1 MAALAVQVQGAGD
14 REGAAMKYVLICG
27 VALGAIL
34 LFLLAAASGNTALFS
49 RHYALLLGLNAAL
62 AAALLV
68 LIGYQLWVLTAKLRA
83 RVFGSR
89 LTLRFLLMFLPMVIV
104 PGGLVYVVSLQFLA
118 KSIESWFDVRVDN
131 ALEGGLNLGRTALDL
146 HLSELHD
153 KARRMAL
160 ELSDRTPAQQVV
172 LLNRLREQA
181 GVDDALLL
189 SSGGGVIASASKGV
203 GKLLPDL
210 PNTIIQRQARQGRG
224 YAALESAPDKGL
236 SLRVLVPVAAL
247 SIAEDERLLQL
258 LQPVPPTLARDA
270 EAVQEVYRD
279 YKELSLSRQGLK
291 EIYILTL
298 TLTLLLTL
306 FSATALA
313 FLLSSRLSEPLALLA
328 AGTQAV
334 ARGDYSGRA
343 QVTSSDE
350 LGILTQS
357 FNSMT
362 EQLDDARSVAES
374 HRAELET
381 AKAYLENILAN
392 LSAGVLVF
400 DEQLRLGTVN
410 HGAGAILQETFEGLK
425 GSALSDWPRLQPL
438 ARTIVQGFRQHDTD
452 TWQQQMELA
461 ERTLLVRGSTLPR
474 ASGGGYVVVFDDV
487 TKLVQAQRASAW
499 GEVARRLAHEIKN
512 PLTPIQL
519 SAERLQA
526 KLANKLASED
536 AATLNRAAETIIN
549 QVTAMKG
556 MVDDFAEY
564 ARTPAPNLQP
574 LDLNALVREV
584 LGLYEHAGALVQPTL
599 QAGLPRVTGD
609 PTQLRQV
616 MHNLL
621 QNAQDALAGSAGPR
635 IEVETERAG
644 NFACLRISDNGCGF
658 PEAIMTRVFEPY
670 VTTKLRGT
678 GLGLA
683 IVKKIIDEHNGA
695 VRVENLPGRGA
706 SVSIMLPLQRESA
719 KAA

>member
-1 MAALAVQVQGAGD
+1 
-14 REGAAMKYVLICG
+14 MKYVLIFS

-62 AAALLV
+62 AAALLA
-68 LIGYQLWVLTAKLRA
+68 LIGYQLWVLTAKLRT

-104 PGGLVYVVSLQFLA
+104 PGGLVYVVSLQFMA

-146 HLSELHD
+146 LLTELND

-160 ELSDRTPAQQVV
+160 ELSDKSPAQQVV

-181 GVDDALLL
+181 GVEDALLL
-189 SSGGGVIASASKGV
+189 SSSGSVIASASKSV
-203 GKLLPDL
+203 GKLVPDL
-210 PNTIIQRQARQGRG
+210 PNAGILRQARQGRG
-224 YAALESAPDKGL
+224 YSALEGAPDRRLG
-236 SLRVLVPVAAL
+236 LRVLVPVAAL

-313 FLLSSRLSEPLALLA
+313 FLLSARLSEPLALLA

-334 ARGDYSGRA
+334 ARGDYSSRA

-374 HRAELET
+374 QRAELET

-400 DEQLRLGTVN
+400 DDALRLGTAN
-410 HGAGAILQETFEGLK
+410 HGAGAILREEFDNLK
-425 GSALSDWPRLQPL
+425 GKTLIQWPRLQPL
-438 ARTIVQGFRQHDTD
+438 ALAIVEGFKQHGTQ
-452 TWQQQMELA
+452 TWQQQLELA
-461 ERTLLVRGSTLPR
+461 ERMLLVRGSVLPH

-487 TKLVQAQRASAW
+487 TKLVQAQRATAW

-526 KLANKLASED
+526 KLANKLEPQD
-536 AATLNRAAETIIN
+536 AATLNRATETIIN
-549 QVTAMKG
+549 QVAAMKG

-564 ARTPAPNLQP
+564 ARTPAPNLQT
-574 LDLNALVREV
+574 LDLNALVGEV
-584 LGLYEHAGALVQPTL
+584 LGLYEHSGALVKP
-599 QAGLPRVTGD
+599 GLMADLPQVTGD

-616 MHNLL
+616 IHNLL
-621 QNAQDALAGSAGPR
+621 QNAQDALAGSIGPR
-635 IEVETERAG
+635 IEVETGRAG

-658 PEAIMTRVFEPY
+658 PEAIMPRVFEPY
-670 VTTKLRGT
+670 VTTKPRGT

-695 VRVENLPGRGA
+695 VSVENLPGRGA
-706 SVSIMLPLQRESA
+706 SVSITLPLQQEPA
-719 KAA
+719 EAA

>member
-1 MAALAVQVQGAGD
+1 
-14 REGAAMKYVLICG
+14 MKYALVISVLLG
-27 VALGAIL
+27 VIL

-49 RHYALLLGLNAAL
+49 HHYALLLGLNAAL
-62 AAALLV
+62 ALAVLGLV
-68 LIGYQLWVLTAKLRA
+68 GYQLWVLTSKLRA

-104 PGGLVYVVSLQFLA
+104 PGGLVYLVSLQFMA

-146 HLSELHD
+146 LLTELND

-160 ELSDRTPAQQVV
+160 ELSDKTPAQQVV
-172 LLNRLREQA
+172 LLDRLREQA

-189 SSGGGVIASASKGV
+189 SSGGNVIASARKGV
-203 GKLLPDL
+203 GKLLPAL
-210 PNTIIQRQARQGRG
+210 PSSMIQRQARQSRS
-224 YAALESAPDKGL
+224 YSALEGAPDKGL

-247 SIAEDERLLQL
+247 SITEDERLLQL
-258 LQPVPPTLARDA
+258 LQRVPPTLTRDA

-313 FLLSSRLSEPLALLA
+313 FLLSARLSEPLALLA

-334 ARGDYSGRA
+334 ARGDYSRRA

-362 EQLDDARSVAES
+362 EQLDDARSAAES

-392 LSAGVLVF
+392 LSAGVLVL
-400 DEQLRLGTVN
+400 DEQLRLVTVN
-410 HGAGAILQETFEGLK
+410 HGAGAILQETFDGLK
-425 GSALSDWPRLQPL
+425 GCVLADWPRLQSL
-438 ARTIVQGFRQHDTD
+438 ARAIVEGFKRHDTA
-452 TWQQQMELA
+452 TWQQQLELA
-461 ERTLLVRGSTLPR
+461 ERMLLVRGSVLPR

-487 TKLVQAQRASAW
+487 TTLVQAQRATAW

-526 KLANKLASED
+526 KLASKLAPED
-536 AATLNRAAETIIN
+536 AAALKRATETIIN
-549 QVTAMKG
+549 QVAAMKG
-556 MVDDFAEY
+556 MVDDFGEY
-564 ARTPAPNLQP
+564 ARTPAPSLQP

-584 LGLYEHAGALVQPTL
+584 LDLYEHAGAPLRPAL
-599 QAGLPRVTGD
+599 QAGLPQVVGD

-621 QNAQDALAGSAGPR
+621 QNAQDALVGRADPQ

-644 NFACLRISDNGCGF
+644 NQACLRISDNGCGF
-658 PEAIMTRVFEPY
+658 PEAIMVRVFEPY
-670 VTTKLRGT
+670 VTTKPKGT

-695 VRVENLPGRGA
+695 IRVENLPGHGA
-706 SVSIMLPLQRESA
+706 RVSILLPLLPESGRTS
-719 KAA
+719 

>member
-1 MAALAVQVQGAGD
+1 
-14 REGAAMKYVLICG
+14 MKYVLVLSI
-27 VALGAIL
+27 VLGAVL

-49 RHYALLLGLNAAL
+49 HNYALLLGLNAVLAL
-62 AAALLV
+62 AVLALV
-68 LIGYQLWVLTAKLRA
+68 GYQLWVLTAKLRA
-83 RVFGSR
+83 RVFGAR

-104 PGGLVYVVSLQFLA
+104 PGGLVYVVSLQFMA

-146 HLSELHD
+146 LLTELND
-153 KARRMAL
+153 KGRRMAL
-160 ELSDRTPAQQVV
+160 DLSDQTPTQQVV
-172 LLNRLREQA
+172 LLDRLRRQA
-181 GVDDALLL
+181 GVDEALLL
-189 SSGGGVIASASKGV
+189 SSGGNVIASASKGM
-203 GKLLPDL
+203 GKLVPDL
-210 PNTIIQRQARQGRG
+210 PNTMIQRQARQSRG
-224 YAALESAPDKGL
+224 YSAIEGGPDKGL
-236 SLRVLVPVAAL
+236 TLRVLIPVAAM

-258 LQPVPPTLARDA
+258 LQRVPPTLARDA
-270 EAVQEVYRD
+270 EAVQAVYRD
-279 YKELSLSRQGLK
+279 YKQLSLSRQGLK

-313 FLLSSRLSEPLALLA
+313 FMLSARLSEPLALLA

-334 ARGDYSGRA
+334 ARGDYSRRA

-362 EQLDDARSVAES
+362 EQLDDARKAAES

-392 LSAGVLVF
+392 LSAGVLVL
-400 DEQLRLGTVN
+400 DDQMRLVTVN
-410 HGAGAILQETFEGLK
+410 HGAGAILQETFDGLEGR
-425 GSALSDWPRLQPL
+425 ALAQWPRLQPL
-438 ARTIVQGFRQHDTD
+438 ARAIVDGFTHNGAE
-452 TWQQQMELA
+452 TWQQQLELA
-461 ERTLLVRGSTLPR
+461 ERMLLVRGSVLPR
-474 ASGGGYVVVFDDV
+474 ASGGGFVVVFDDV
-487 TKLVQAQRASAW
+487 TKLVQAQRATAW

-526 KLANKLASED
+526 KLANKLAPED
-536 AATLNRAAETIIN
+536 AATLNRGAATIIN
-549 QVTAMKG
+549 QVAAMKG
-556 MVDDFAEY
+556 MVDDFGEY
-564 ARTPAPNLQP
+564 ARTPAPSLQA

-584 LGLYEHAGALVQPTL
+584 LGLYEHTGALVQPVL
-599 QAGLPRVTGD
+599 QAALPQVRGD

-616 MHNLL
+616 IHNLL

-635 IEVETERAG
+635 IEVRTERTG
-644 NFACLRISDNGCGF
+644 NQACLRISDNGCGF

-670 VTTKLRGT
+670 VTTKPKGT

-683 IVKKIIDEHNGA
+683 IVNKIISEHNGA
-695 VRVENLPGRGA
+695 VWVENLPAGGA
-706 SVSIMLPLQRESA
+706 RVNITLPLQPELERTS
-719 KAA
+719 

>member
-1 MAALAVQVQGAGD
+1 
-14 REGAAMKYVLICG
+14 MKYLLVFSVL
-27 VALGAIL
+27 LGAIL

-49 RHYALLLGLNAAL
+49 HNYALLLGLNAAL
-62 AAALLV
+62 ALAVLALV
-68 LIGYQLWVLTAKLRA
+68 GYQLWVLTAKLRA

-89 LTLRFLLMFLPMVIV
+89 LTLRFLLMFLPMVVV
-104 PGGLVYVVSLQFLA
+104 PGGLVYVVSLQFMA

-146 HLSELHD
+146 LLTDLNS
-153 KARRMAL
+153 KAHRMAL
-160 ELSDRTPAQQVV
+160 ELSDKSPAQQVV
-172 LLNRLREQA
+172 LLDRLREQA
-181 GVDDALLL
+181 GVEDALLL
-189 SSGGGVIASASKGV
+189 SSGGNVIASARKGV

-210 PNTIIQRQARQGRG
+210 PNTMIQRQARQSRG
-224 YAALESAPDKGL
+224 YAALESTPEQGL
-236 SLRVLVPVAAL
+236 NLRVLVPVAAL

-258 LQPVPPTLARDA
+258 LQRVPPTLARDA

-313 FLLSSRLSEPLALLA
+313 FLLSARLSEPLALLA

-334 ARGDYSGRA
+334 ARGDYSRRA

-362 EQLDDARSVAES
+362 EQLDDARRAAES

-392 LSAGVLVF
+392 LSTGVLVL
-400 DEQLRLGTVN
+400 DEQMRLGTVN
-410 HGAGAILQETFEGLK
+410 HGAGAILQETFDGLK
-425 GSALSDWPRLQPL
+425 GRSLADWPRLQPL
-438 ARTIVQGFRQHDTD
+438 ARAIVAGFEQHGAD
-452 TWQQQMELA
+452 TWQQQLELT
-461 ERTLLVRGSTLPR
+461 ERMLLVRGSVLPR

-487 TKLVQAQRASAW
+487 TKLVQAQRATAW
-499 GEVARRLAHEIKN
+499 AEVARRLAHEIKN

-526 KLANKLASED
+526 KLENKLASED
-536 AATLNRAAETIIN
+536 SATLNRATATIIN
-549 QVTAMKG
+549 QVAAMKG
-556 MVDDFAEY
+556 MVDDFGEY
-564 ARTPAPNLQP
+564 ARLPAPSLQP

-584 LGLYEHAGALVQPTL
+584 LDLYAHAGALAKPSL
-599 QAGLPRVTGD
+599 QAGLPQVAGD
-609 PTQLRQV
+609 PTRLRQV
-616 MHNLL
+616 IHNLL
-621 QNAQDALAGSAGPR
+621 QNAQDALAGRAGAR
-635 IEVETERAG
+635 IEVATERAG
-644 NFACLRISDNGCGF
+644 NQACLRISDNGCGF
-658 PEAIMTRVFEPY
+658 PEAIITRVFEPY
-670 VTTKLRGT
+670 VTTKPKGT

-695 VRVENLPGRGA
+695 VRVENLPGSGA
-706 SVSIMLPLQRESA
+706 RVSITLPLQPESTRTS
-719 KAA
+719 

>member
-1 MAALAVQVQGAGD
+1 
-14 REGAAMKYVLICG
+14 MKYVLIFS
-27 VALGAIL
+27 VLLGAVL

-49 RHYALLLGLNAAL
+49 HHYALLLGLNAAL
-62 AAALLV
+62 ALAVLTLV
-68 LIGYQLWVLTAKLRA
+68 GYQLWLLTAKLRA

-89 LTLRFLLMFLPMVIV
+89 LTLRFMLMFLPMVIV
-104 PGGLVYVVSLQFLA
+104 PGGLVYVVSLQFMA

-146 HLSELHD
+146 LLTELNG

-160 ELSDRTPAQQVV
+160 ELADKTPAQQVV
-172 LLNRLREQA
+172 LLDRLREQS
-181 GVDDALLL
+181 GVDEALLL
-189 SSGGGVIASASKGV
+189 SSGGNVIASSSKGV

-210 PNTIIQRQARQGRG
+210 PNTMIQRQARQNRG
-224 YAALESAPDKGL
+224 YAALEGAPDKSLG
-236 SLRVLVPVAAL
+236 LRVLVPVAAL
-247 SIAEDERLLQL
+247 SIAQDERLLQL
-258 LQPVPPTLARDA
+258 LQQVPPTLARDA
-270 EAVQEVYRD
+270 EAVQDVYRD

-313 FLLSSRLSEPLALLA
+313 FLLSARLSEPLALLA

-334 ARGDYSGRA
+334 ARGDYSRRA

-362 EQLDDARSVAES
+362 EQLDDARKAAES
-374 HRAELET
+374 HRAQLET

-392 LSAGVLVF
+392 LSAGVLVL

-410 HGAGAILQETFEGLK
+410 HGASAILQENFDGLK
-425 GSALSDWPRLQPL
+425 GLTLGDWPRLQPL
-438 ARTIVQGFRQHDTD
+438 ARAVLDGFEQHGTD
-452 TWQQQMELA
+452 NWQQQLELA
-461 ERTLLVRGSTLPR
+461 ERILLVRGSVLPR
-474 ASGGGYVVVFDDV
+474 ASGGGYVIVFDDV
-487 TKLVQAQRASAW
+487 TKLVQAQRATAW

-526 KLANKLASED
+526 KLANKLVSED
-536 AATLNRAAETIIN
+536 AATLNRATATIIN
-549 QVTAMKG
+549 QVAAMKG
-556 MVDDFAEY
+556 MVDDFGEY
-564 ARTPAPNLQP
+564 ARTPAPSLQP

-584 LGLYEHAGALVQPTL
+584 LDLYEHAGALLRPEL
-599 QAGLPRVTGD
+599 EAGLPEVMGD
-609 PTQLRQV
+609 ATQLRQV
-616 MHNLL
+616 IHNLL
-621 QNAQDALAGSAGPR
+621 QNAQDALAGGGAPR
-635 IEVETERAG
+635 IEIQTRRAG
-644 NFACLRISDNGCGF
+644 NQACLRISDNGCGF
-658 PEAIMTRVFEPY
+658 PEAIIARVFEPY
-670 VTTKLRGT
+670 VTTKTKGT

-683 IVKKIIDEHNGA
+683 IVKKIVDEHHGA
-695 VRVENLPGRGA
+695 VRVENLPGSGA
-706 SVSIMLPLQRESA
+706 RVSVWLPLQPETARSG
-719 KAA
+719 

>member
-1 MAALAVQVQGAGD
+1 
-14 REGAAMKYVLICG
+14 MKYLLIFS

-62 AAALLV
+62 AAALAA
-68 LIGYQLWVLTAKLRA
+68 LIGYQLWLLTTKLRKQ
-83 RVFGSR
+83 VFGSR

-104 PGGLVYVVSLQFLA
+104 PGGLVYVVSLQFMA

-146 HLSELHD
+146 LLTELRD
-153 KARRMAL
+153 KAQRMAL
-160 ELSDRTPAQQVV
+160 ELSDKTPAQQVV
-172 LLNRLREQA
+172 LLDRLREQA

-189 SSGGGVIASASKGV
+189 SSGGSVIASASRGV
-203 GKLLPDL
+203 GKLVPDM
-210 PNTIIQRQARQGRG
+210 PNTIIQRQARQARG
-224 YAALESAPDKGL
+224 YSALESDPDKGL
-236 SLRVLVPVAAL
+236 RLRVLVPVAAL

-258 LQPVPPTLARDA
+258 VQPVPPSLARDA
-270 EAVQEVYRD
+270 EAVQDVYRD

-334 ARGDYSGRA
+334 ARGDYSRRA
-343 QVTSSDE
+343 QVTSRDE

-362 EQLDDARSVAES
+362 EQLDDARTAAES

-392 LSAGVLVF
+392 LSAGVLVL

-410 HGAGAILQETFEGLK
+410 HGAGAILEETFEGLK
-425 GSALSDWPRLQPL
+425 GRSLADWPRLQPL
-438 ARTIVQGFRQHDTD
+438 ARAIVEGFKRHGTE
-452 TWQQQMELA
+452 TWQQQLELA
-461 ERTLLVRGSTLPR
+461 ERMLLVRGSALPR
-474 ASGGGYVVVFDDV
+474 ASGGGYVIVFDDV
-487 TKLVQAQRASAW
+487 TKLVQAQRATAW

-526 KLANKLASED
+526 KLTNKLAPED
-536 AATLNRAAETIIN
+536 SATLSRATETIIN
-549 QVTAMKG
+549 QVAAMKG
-556 MVDDFAEY
+556 MVDDFGEY
-564 ARTPAPNLQP
+564 ARTPTPNLQP
-574 LDLNALVREV
+574 LDLNALVLEV
-584 LGLYEHAGALVQPTL
+584 LGLYEHMGALVRPRLQP
-599 QAGLPRVTGD
+599 GLPQVAGD

-616 MHNLL
+616 IHNLM
-621 QNAQDALAGSAGPR
+621 QNAQDALANSTGPR
-635 IEVETERAG
+635 IEVTTERVG
-644 NFACLRISDNGCGF
+644 NQVCLRISDNGCGF

-670 VTTKLRGT
+670 VTTKPRGT

-706 SVSIMLPLQRESA
+706 SVSITLPPQPEPIRTI
-719 KAA
+719 

>member
-1 MAALAVQVQGAGD
+1 
-14 REGAAMKYVLICG
+14 MKYALVTSVLLG
-27 VALGAIL
+27 VIL

-49 RHYALLLGLNAAL
+49 HHYALLLGLNAAL
-62 AAALLV
+62 ALAVLGLV
-68 LIGYQLWVLTAKLRA
+68 GYQLWVLTSKLRA

-104 PGGLVYVVSLQFLA
+104 PGGLVYVVSLQFMA

-146 HLSELHD
+146 LLTELND

-160 ELSDRTPAQQVV
+160 ELSDKTPAQQVV
-172 LLNRLREQA
+172 LLDRLREQA

-189 SSGGGVIASASKGV
+189 SSGGNVIASARKGV
-203 GKLLPDL
+203 GKLLPAL
-210 PNTIIQRQARQGRG
+210 PSSMIQRQARQSRS
-224 YAALESAPDKGL
+224 YAALEGAPDKGL

-247 SIAEDERLLQL
+247 SITEDERLLQL
-258 LQPVPPTLARDA
+258 LQRVPPTLTRDA

-313 FLLSSRLSEPLALLA
+313 FLLSARLSEPLALLA

-334 ARGDYSGRA
+334 ARGDYSRRA

-362 EQLDDARSVAES
+362 EQLDDARSAAES

-392 LSAGVLVF
+392 LSAGVLVL
-400 DEQLRLGTVN
+400 DEQLRLVTVN
-410 HGAGAILQETFEGLK
+410 HGAGAILQETFDGLK
-425 GSALSDWPRLQPL
+425 GCVLADWPRLQSL
-438 ARTIVQGFRQHDTD
+438 ARAIVEGFKRHDTA
-452 TWQQQMELA
+452 TWQQQLELA
-461 ERTLLVRGSTLPR
+461 ERMLLVRGSVLPR

-487 TKLVQAQRASAW
+487 TTLVQAQRATAW

-526 KLANKLASED
+526 KLASKLAPED
-536 AATLNRAAETIIN
+536 AAALKRATETIIN
-549 QVTAMKG
+549 QVAAMKG
-556 MVDDFAEY
+556 MVDDFGEY
-564 ARTPAPNLQP
+564 ARTPAPSLQP

-584 LGLYEHAGALVQPTL
+584 LDLYEHAGAPLRPAL
-599 QAGLPRVTGD
+599 QAGLPQVVGD

-621 QNAQDALAGSAGPR
+621 QNAQDALVGRADPQ

-644 NFACLRISDNGCGF
+644 NQACLRISDNGCGF
-658 PEAIMTRVFEPY
+658 PEAIMVRVFEPY
-670 VTTKLRGT
+670 VTTKPKGT

-695 VRVENLPGRGA
+695 IRVENLPEHGA
-706 SVSIMLPLQRESA
+706 RVSILLPLLPESGRTS
-719 KAA
+719 

>member
-1 MAALAVQVQGAGD
+1 
-14 REGAAMKYVLICG
+14 
-27 VALGAIL
+27 
-34 LFLLAAASGNTALFS
+34 
-49 RHYALLLGLNAAL
+49 
-62 AAALLV
+62 
-68 LIGYQLWVLTAKLRA
+68 
-83 RVFGSR
+83 
-89 LTLRFLLMFLPMVIV
+89 
-104 PGGLVYVVSLQFLA
+104 
-118 KSIESWFDVRVDN
+118 ESWFDVRVDN

-146 HLSELHD
+146 LLTELHD

-160 ELSDRTPAQQVV
+160 ELSGKTPAQQVV

-181 GVDDALLL
+181 GVEDALLL
-189 SSGGGVIASASKGV
+189 SSGGKVIASASKSV

-210 PNTIIQRQARQGRG
+210 PNSTILRQARQSRA
-224 YAALESAPDKGL
+224 YSALEGAPDKRL

-313 FLLSSRLSEPLALLA
+313 FLLSARLSEPLALLA

-334 ARGDYSGRA
+334 ARGDYSRRA
-343 QVTSSDE
+343 QITSSDE

-362 EQLDDARSVAES
+362 GQLDDARNVAES

-410 HGAGAILQETFEGLK
+410 HGAGAILQETFDGLK
-425 GSALSDWPRLQPL
+425 GRALTDWPRLQPL
-438 ARTIVQGFRQHDTD
+438 ARAIVEGFKQHGAD
-452 TWQQQMELA
+452 TWQQQLELA
-461 ERTLLVRGSTLPR
+461 ERMLLVRGSVLPH

-487 TKLVQAQRASAW
+487 TKLVQAQRATAW

-526 KLANKLASED
+526 KLANKLVPED
-536 AATLNRAAETIIN
+536 AATLSRATETIIN
-549 QVTAMKG
+549 QVAAMKG
-556 MVDDFAEY
+556 MVDDFGEY

-584 LGLYEHAGALVQPTL
+584 LGLYEHAGALLRPAL
-599 QAGLPRVTGD
+599 QAGLPRVMGD

-616 MHNLL
+616 IHNLL
-621 QNAQDALAGSAGPR
+621 QNAQDALAGSAGQR
-635 IEVETERAG
+635 IDVETERAG
-644 NFACLRISDNGCGF
+644 NQACLRISDNGCGF
-658 PEAIMTRVFEPY
+658 PEAIMLRVFEPY
-670 VTTKLRGT
+670 VTTKPRGT

-706 SVSIMLPLQRESA
+706 SVSILLPLQRESA

>member
-1 MAALAVQVQGAGD
+1 
-14 REGAAMKYVLICG
+14 MKYALVTSVLLG
-27 VALGAIL
+27 VIL

-49 RHYALLLGLNAAL
+49 HHYALLLGLNAAL
-62 AAALLV
+62 ALAVLGLV
-68 LIGYQLWVLTAKLRA
+68 GYQLWVLTSKLRA

-104 PGGLVYVVSLQFLA
+104 PGGLVYLVSLQFMA

-146 HLSELHD
+146 LLTELND

-160 ELSDRTPAQQVV
+160 ELSDKTPAQQVV
-172 LLNRLREQA
+172 LLDRLREQA

-189 SSGGGVIASASKGV
+189 SSGGNVIASARKGV
-203 GKLLPDL
+203 GKLLPAL
-210 PNTIIQRQARQGRG
+210 PSSMIQRQARQSRS
-224 YAALESAPDKGL
+224 YSALEGAPDKGL

-247 SIAEDERLLQL
+247 SITEDERLLQL
-258 LQPVPPTLARDA
+258 LQRVPPTLTRDA

-313 FLLSSRLSEPLALLA
+313 FLLSARLSEPLALLA

-334 ARGDYSGRA
+334 ARGDYSRRA

-362 EQLDDARSVAES
+362 EQLDDARSAAES

-392 LSAGVLVF
+392 LSAGVLVL
-400 DEQLRLGTVN
+400 DEQLRLVTVN
-410 HGAGAILQETFEGLK
+410 HGAGAILQETFDGLK
-425 GSALSDWPRLQPL
+425 GCVLADWPRLQSL
-438 ARTIVQGFRQHDTD
+438 ARAIVEGFKRHDTA
-452 TWQQQMELA
+452 TWQQQLELA
-461 ERTLLVRGSTLPR
+461 ERMLLVRGSVLPR

-487 TKLVQAQRASAW
+487 TTLVQAQRATAW

-526 KLANKLASED
+526 KLASKLAPED
-536 AATLNRAAETIIN
+536 AAALKRATETIIN
-549 QVTAMKG
+549 QVAAMKG
-556 MVDDFAEY
+556 MVDDFGEY
-564 ARTPAPNLQP
+564 ARTPAPSLQP

-584 LGLYEHAGALVQPTL
+584 LDLYEHAGAPLRPAL
-599 QAGLPRVTGD
+599 QAGLPQVVGD

-621 QNAQDALAGSAGPR
+621 QNAQDALVGRADPQ

-644 NFACLRISDNGCGF
+644 NQACLRISDNGCGF
-658 PEAIMTRVFEPY
+658 PEAIMVRVFEPY
-670 VTTKLRGT
+670 VTTKPKGT

-695 VRVENLPGRGA
+695 IRVENLPEHGA
-706 SVSIMLPLQRESA
+706 RVSILLPLLPESGRTS
-719 KAA
+719 

>member
-1 MAALAVQVQGAGD
+1 
-14 REGAAMKYVLICG
+14 MKYALIFS
-27 VALGAIL
+27 VVLGAIL

-49 RHYALLLGLNAAL
+49 HHYALLLGLNAVLAL
-62 AAALLV
+62 TVLALV
-68 LIGYQLWVLTAKLRA
+68 GYQLWVLTAKLRA

-104 PGGLVYVVSLQFLA
+104 PGGLVYVVSLQFMA

-146 HLSELHD
+146 LLTELD
-153 KARRMAL
+153 GKARRMAL
-160 ELSDRTPAQQVV
+160 ELSDKTPAQQVV
-172 LLNRLREQA
+172 LLDRLREQV

-189 SSGGGVIASASKGV
+189 SSGGNVIASASKGV

-210 PNTIIQRQARQGRG
+210 PNTIIQRQARQNRG
-224 YAALESAPDKGL
+224 YSALESAPDMSLG
-236 SLRVLVPVAAL
+236 LRVLVPVAAL

-258 LQPVPPTLARDA
+258 LQKVPPTLARDA
-270 EAVQEVYRD
+270 EAVQDVYRD

-313 FLLSSRLSEPLALLA
+313 FLLSARLSEPLALLA

-334 ARGDYSGRA
+334 AQGDYSRRA

-362 EQLDDARSVAES
+362 QQLDDARSAAES

-400 DEQLRLGTVN
+400 DEGLRLGTVN
-410 HGAGAILQETFEGLK
+410 HGASEILQETFDGLK
-425 GSALSDWPRLQPL
+425 GLVLADWPRLRPL
-438 ARTIVQGFRQHDTD
+438 ALAIVDGFKQHGSEI
-452 TWQQQMELA
+452 WQQQLELA
-461 ERTLLVRGSTLPR
+461 ERILLVRGSVLPR
-474 ASGGGYVVVFDDV
+474 VSGGGYVVVFDDV
-487 TKLVQAQRASAW
+487 TKLVQAQRATAW
-499 GEVARRLAHEIKN
+499 AEVARRLAHEIKN

-526 KLANKLASED
+526 KLASKLAPDD
-536 AATLNRAAETIIN
+536 AATLNRATDTIIN
-549 QVTAMKG
+549 QVAAMKG
-556 MVDDFAEY
+556 MVDDFGQY
-564 ARTPAPNLQP
+564 ARTPAPKLQA
-574 LDLNALVREV
+574 LDLNKLVREV
-584 LGLYEHAGALVQPTL
+584 LGLYEHAGALVQPEL
-599 QAGLPRVTGD
+599 QTGLPQIKGD
-609 PTQLRQV
+609 AMQLRQV
-616 MHNLL
+616 IHNLL
-621 QNAQDALAGSAGPR
+621 QNAQDALAGDERPR
-635 IEVETERAG
+635 IVVETERSG
-644 NFACLRISDNGCGF
+644 NRACLRISDNGSGF
-658 PEAIMTRVFEPY
+658 PEAIMARVFEPY
-670 VTTKLRGT
+670 VTTKPKGT

-695 VRVENLPGRGA
+695 VSVENLPGHGA
-706 SVSIMLPLQRESA
+706 RVSILLPLQPESEGSS
-719 KAA
+719 

>member
-1 MAALAVQVQGAGD
+1 
-14 REGAAMKYVLICG
+14 MKYVLICS

-49 RHYALLLGLNAAL
+49 RHYALLLALNAAL
-62 AAALLV
+62 AAALLA
-68 LIGYQLWVLTAKLRA
+68 LISYQLWVLTAKLRA

-104 PGGLVYVVSLQFLA
+104 PGGLVYVVSLQFMA

-146 HLSELHD
+146 LLTELTD
-153 KARRMAL
+153 KAQRMAL
-160 ELSDRTPAQQVV
+160 ELADRTTAQQVV
-172 LLNRLREQA
+172 LLDRLREQA
-181 GVDDALLL
+181 GVEDALLL
-189 SSGGGVIASASKGV
+189 SSSGNVIASASKGV

-210 PNTIIQRQARQGRG
+210 PSAGIQRQTRLSRA
-224 YAALESAPDKGL
+224 YSALEAAPDKRL

-306 FSATALA
+306 FSATGLA
-313 FLLSSRLSEPLALLA
+313 FLLSARLSEPLALLA

-334 ARGDYSGRA
+334 ARGDYSRRA

-362 EQLDDARSVAES
+362 EQLDDARSAAES
-374 HRAELET
+374 QRAELET

-410 HGAGAILQETFEGLK
+410 HGAGAILREKFDNLK
-425 GSALSDWPRLQPL
+425 GQALADWPRLQPL
-438 ARTIVQGFRQHDTD
+438 ALAIVEGFEQHGAE
-452 TWQQQMELA
+452 TWQRQLELA
-461 ERTLLVRGSTLPR
+461 ERMLLVRGSVLPH

-487 TKLVQAQRASAW
+487 TKLVQAQRATAW

-526 KLANKLASED
+526 KLANKLAPED
-536 AATLNRAAETIIN
+536 AAALNRATDTIIN
-549 QVTAMKG
+549 QVAAMKG
-556 MVDDFAEY
+556 MVDDFGEY

-584 LGLYEHAGALVQPTL
+584 LGLYEHAGALVQPML

-609 PTQLRQV
+609 ATQLRQV
-616 MHNLL
+616 IHNLL

-635 IEVETERAG
+635 IEVKTERAG

-670 VTTKLRGT
+670 VTTKPRGT

-695 VRVENLPGRGA
+695 VSVENLPGRGA
-706 SVSIMLPLQRESA
+706 SVSVTLPLQQESA
-719 KAA
+719 RAA

>member
-1 MAALAVQVQGAGD
+1 MAALAVQGEGAGD
-14 REGAAMKYVLICG
+14 GEVAAMKYALIFG
-27 VALGAIL
+27 VVLGAIL

-62 AAALLV
+62 AAALLA
-68 LIGYQLWVLTAKLRA
+68 LIGYQLWLLTAKLRK

-104 PGGLVYVVSLQFLA
+104 PGGLVYVVSLQFMA

-131 ALEGGLNLGRTALDL
+131 ALEGGLNLGRTAL
-146 HLSELHD
+146 ELLLTELND

-160 ELSDRTPAQQVV
+160 DLSDKPAGQQVV
-172 LLNRLREQA
+172 LLDRLREQA
-181 GVDDALLL
+181 GVDDAVIL
-189 SSGGGVIASASKGV
+189 SSGGSVIASASKGV
-203 GKLLPDL
+203 GKLVPDL
-210 PNTIIQRQARQGRG
+210 PNAMIQRQARQSRG
-224 YAALESAPDKGL
+224 YSALEALPDKGL

-247 SIAEDERLLQL
+247 SIAGDERLLQL
-258 LQPVPPTLARDA
+258 QQRVPPTLARDA

-313 FLLSSRLSEPLALLA
+313 FLLSARLSEPLALLA

-334 ARGDYSGRA
+334 ARGDYSRRA

-374 HRAELET
+374 RRSELET

-392 LSAGVLVF
+392 LSAGVLVL
-400 DEQLRLGTVN
+400 DEQLRLVTAN
-410 HGAGAILQETFEGLK
+410 HGAGAILQETFDDLK
-425 GSALSDWPRLQPL
+425 GQTLANWPRLQPL
-438 ARTIVQGFRQHDTD
+438 AKALLDSFKQHGAD
-452 TWQQQMELA
+452 TWQKQLELA
-461 ERTLLVRGSTLPR
+461 ERMLLVRGSVLPR
-474 ASGGGYVVVFDDV
+474 ASGAGFVVVFDDV
-487 TKLVQAQRASAW
+487 TDLVQAQRATAW
-499 GEVARRLAHEIKN
+499 AEVARRLAHEIKN

-526 KLANKLASED
+526 KLAHKLAPED
-536 AATLNRAAETIIN
+536 ASTLNRATETIIN
-549 QVTAMKG
+549 QVAAMKG
-556 MVDDFAEY
+556 MVNDFGEY
-564 ARTPAPNLQP
+564 ARTPAPKLQP

-584 LGLYEHAGALVQPTL
+584 LGLYEHAGALVRPAL
-599 QAGLPRVTGD
+599 LAELPRVMGD

-616 MHNLL
+616 IHNLL
-621 QNAQDALAGSAGPR
+621 QNAQDALVGSTGPK
-635 IEVETERAG
+635 IEIETERAG
-644 NFACLRISDNGCGF
+644 GQACLRINDNGCGF
-658 PEAIMTRVFEPY
+658 PEAIMARVFEPY
-670 VTTKLRGT
+670 VTTKSRGT

-683 IVKKIIDEHNGA
+683 IVKKIIDEHNGTI
-695 VRVENLPGRGA
+695 RVVNLPGGGA
-706 SVSIMLPLQRESA
+706 SVSITLPLQPETARTS
-719 KAA
+719 

>member
-1 MAALAVQVQGAGD
+1 
-14 REGAAMKYVLICG
+14 MKYVLLSG
-27 VALGAIL
+27 VLLGTIL

-49 RHYALLLGLNAAL
+49 RDYALLLGLNAAL
-62 AAALLV
+62 AAALLA
-68 LIGYQLWVLTAKLRA
+68 LIGYQLWVLTAKLRR

-104 PGGLVYVVSLQFLA
+104 PGGLVYIVSVQFMA

-146 HLSELHD
+146 LLTELND

-160 ELSDRTPAQQVV
+160 DLSDKPQAQQVV
-172 LLNRLREQA
+172 LLDRLREQA

-189 SSGGGVIASASKGV
+189 SSGGNVIASSSKGI
-203 GKLLPDL
+203 GKLVPDM
-210 PNTIIQRQARQGRG
+210 PSSIIQRQARQSRG
-224 YAALESAPDKGL
+224 YAALEGGPEHGL
-236 SLRVLVPVAAL
+236 GLRVVVPVAAL

-258 LQPVPPTLARDA
+258 LQRVPPTLARDA
-270 EAVQEVYRD
+270 EAVQDVYRD

-313 FLLSSRLSEPLALLA
+313 FLLSARLSEPLALLA
-328 AGTQAV
+328 EGTQAV
-334 ARGDYSGRA
+334 ARGDYSRRA

-374 HRAELET
+374 RRAELET

-410 HGAGAILQETFEGLK
+410 PGATAILQETFDGLR
-425 GSALSDWPRLQPL
+425 GLGLAVWPRLQPL
-438 ARTIVQGFRQHDTD
+438 ARAIVEGFKHHGGV
-452 TWQQQMELA
+452 TWQQQLELT
-461 ERTLLVRGSTLPR
+461 ERMLLVRGSVLPR

-487 TKLVQAQRASAW
+487 TMLVQAQRATAW
-499 GEVARRLAHEIKN
+499 AEVARRLAHEIKN

-526 KLANKLASED
+526 KLANKLAPED
-536 AATLNRAAETIIN
+536 ASALNRATETIIS

-556 MVDDFAEY
+556 MVDDFGEY

-584 LGLYEHAGALVQPTL
+584 LALYEHTGALVQPAL
-599 QAGLPRVTGD
+599 QEGLPQVAGD

-616 MHNLL
+616 LHNLL
-621 QNAQDALAGSAGPR
+621 RNAQDALSGSAAPR
-635 IEVETERAG
+635 IEVETERVG
-644 NFACLRISDNGCGF
+644 NQACLRIKDNGCGF

-670 VTTKLRGT
+670 VTTKPRGT

-683 IVKKIIDEHNGA
+683 IVKKIIDEHKGA
-695 VRVENLPGRGA
+695 IRVENLPGRGA
-706 SVSIMLPLQRESA
+706 SVVVTLPLQPEFAR
-719 KAA
+719 AA

>member
-1 MAALAVQVQGAGD
+1 
-14 REGAAMKYVLICG
+14 MKYVL
-27 VALGAIL
+27 VFSVLLGAVL

-49 RHYALLLGLNAAL
+49 HHYALLLGLNAAL
-62 AAALLV
+62 ALAVLALV
-68 LIGYQLWVLTAKLRA
+68 AYQLWVLTSKLRA

-104 PGGLVYVVSLQFLA
+104 PGGLVYVVSLQFMA

-146 HLSELHD
+146 LLTELDD
-153 KARRMAL
+153 KARRMAM
-160 ELSDRTPAQQVV
+160 ELADKPAARQVV
-172 LLNRLREQA
+172 LLDQLREQT
-181 GVDDALLL
+181 GVDEALLL
-189 SSGGGVIASASKGV
+189 SSGGNVIASASKSM

-210 PNTIIQRQARQGRG
+210 PNVTIQRQARQNRG
-224 YAALESAPDKGL
+224 YSALESAPDKGL
-236 SLRVLVPVAAL
+236 SLRVLVPLAAL

-258 LQPVPPTLARDA
+258 LQRVPPTLARDA
-270 EAVQEVYRD
+270 EAVQDVYRD

-313 FLLSSRLSEPLALLA
+313 FLLSARLSEPLALLA

-334 ARGDYSGRA
+334 ARGDYSRRA
-343 QVTSSDE
+343 EVTSRDE

-362 EQLDDARSVAES
+362 EQLDEARRAAES

-381 AKAYLENILAN
+381 AKAYLENVLAN
-392 LSAGVLVF
+392 LSAGVLVL
-400 DEQLRLGTVN
+400 DEQLRLGIVN
-410 HGAGAILQETFEGLK
+410 HGAGAILRETFDDLRGETL
-425 GSALSDWPRLQPL
+425 ADWPRLQPL
-438 ARTIVQGFRQHDTD
+438 ARAIVEGFSRHGAE
-452 TWQQQMELA
+452 TWQRQLELA
-461 ERTLLVRGSTLPR
+461 ERMLLIRGSVLPR

-487 TKLVQAQRASAW
+487 TKLVQAQRATAW

-526 KLANKLASED
+526 KLSDKLGAED
-536 AATLNRAAETIIN
+536 AAALGRATATIIN
-549 QVTAMKG
+549 QVAAMKG
-556 MVDDFAEY
+556 MVDDFGAY
-564 ARTPAPNLQP
+564 ARTPAPSLQP

-584 LGLYEHAGALVQPTL
+584 LGLYEHAGALAPPAL
-599 QAGLPRVTGD
+599 QAGMPQVMGD

-616 MHNLL
+616 IHNLL
-621 QNAQDALAGSAGPR
+621 QNAQDALAGRAGAR
-635 IEVETERAG
+635 IEVETERSG
-644 NFACLRISDNGCGF
+644 NQACLRISDNGCGF
-658 PEAIMTRVFEPY
+658 PEAIVMRVFEPY
-670 VTTKLRGT
+670 VTTKPKGT

-695 VRVENLPGRGA
+695 VGVENLPGGGA
-706 SVSIMLPLQRESA
+706 RVSITLPLQTETARKS
-719 KAA
+719 

>member
-1 MAALAVQVQGAGD
+1 MGALAVSGQGAGD
-14 REGAAMKYVLICG
+14 GEDAAMKYVLILS

-34 LFLLAAASGNTALFS
+34 LFLLAAASGNTELFS
-49 RHYALLLGLNAAL
+49 NHYALLLGLNAAL
-62 AAALLV
+62 AAALLA
-68 LIGYQLWVLTAKLRA
+68 LIGYQLWVLTSKLRK

-104 PGGLVYVVSLQFLA
+104 PGGLVYVVSVQFMA

-131 ALEGGLNLGRTALDL
+131 ALEGGLNLGRTALDFL
-146 HLSELHD
+146 LTELHD
-153 KARRMAL
+153 KAARMAL
-160 ELSDRTPAQQVV
+160 ELSDKSPAQQVV
-172 LLNRLREQA
+172 LLDRLREQA

-189 SSGGGVIASASKGV
+189 SSGGSVIASASKGV
-203 GKLLPDL
+203 GKFLPDM
-210 PNTIIQRQARQGRG
+210 PNTIIQRQARQARG
-224 YAALESAPDKGL
+224 YSAIESEPNKGL
-236 SLRVLVPVAAL
+236 RLRVLVPVAAL
-247 SIAEDERLLQL
+247 SIAEDDRLLQL
-258 LQPVPPTLARDA
+258 VQPVPPALARDA

-334 ARGDYSGRA
+334 ARGDYSRRA

-362 EQLDDARSVAES
+362 EQLDDARTAAES

-392 LSAGVLVF
+392 LSAGVLVL

-410 HGAGAILQETFEGLK
+410 HGAGAILQESFEDLK
-425 GSALSDWPRLQPL
+425 GRSLADWPRLQPL
-438 ARTIVQGFRQHDTD
+438 ARAIVDGFKRHDAD
-452 TWQQQMELA
+452 TWQQQLELG
-461 ERTLLVRGSTLPR
+461 ERTLLVRGSVLPR
-474 ASGGGYVVVFDDV
+474 ASGGGYVIVFDDV
-487 TKLVQAQRASAW
+487 TKLIQAQRATAW

-519 SAERLQA
+519 SAERLLA
-526 KLANKLASED
+526 KLANKLGPED
-536 AATLNRAAETIIN
+536 AATLNRATATIVN
-549 QVTAMKG
+549 QVAAMKG
-556 MVDDFAEY
+556 MVDDFGEY
-564 ARTPAPNLQP
+564 ARTPLPHLQA
-574 LDLNALVREV
+574 LDLNALVVEV
-584 LGLYEHAGALVQPTL
+584 LGLYEHTGALVRTEL
-599 QAGLPRVTGD
+599 QAGLPQVRGD

-621 QNAQDALAGSAGPR
+621 QNAQDALAGSAEPR
-635 IEVETERAG
+635 IDVVTERAG
-644 NFACLRISDNGCGF
+644 NRVCLRISDDGCGF
-658 PEAIMTRVFEPY
+658 PAAIIARAFEPY
-670 VTTKLRGT
+670 VTTKPRGT

-706 SVSIMLPLQRESA
+706 SVIISLPLQPESIRTS
-719 KAA
+719 

>member
-1 MAALAVQVQGAGD
+1 
-14 REGAAMKYVLICG
+14 MKYALLFSVLLG
-27 VALGAIL
+27 VIL

-49 RHYALLLGLNAAL
+49 HHYALLLGLNAAL
-62 AAALLV
+62 ALV
-68 LIGYQLWVLTAKLRA
+68 VLTLVGYQLWVLTAKLRA

-104 PGGLVYVVSLQFLA
+104 PGGLVYVVSLQFMA

-146 HLSELHD
+146 LLTELNG

-160 ELSDRTPAQQVV
+160 ELSDKTPAQQVV
-172 LLNRLREQA
+172 LLDRLREQA

-189 SSGGGVIASASKGV
+189 SSGGNVIASARKGV

-210 PNTIIQRQARQGRG
+210 PTSLIQRQARQNRG
-224 YAALESAPDKGL
+224 YSALEGGPDKHLG
-236 SLRVLVPVAAL
+236 LRVLVPVAAL

-258 LQPVPPTLARDA
+258 LQQVPPTLARDA
-270 EAVQEVYRD
+270 EAVQDVYRD

-313 FLLSSRLSEPLALLA
+313 FLLSARLSEPLALLA

-334 ARGDYSGRA
+334 ARGDYSRRA

-362 EQLDDARSVAES
+362 EQLDDARSAAES

-400 DEQLRLGTVN
+400 DEELRLGTVN
-410 HGAGAILQETFEGLK
+410 HGASAILQETFDGLK
-425 GSALSDWPRLQPL
+425 GQALADWPRLQPL
-438 ARTIVQGFRQHDTD
+438 ARAVVDGFRQHDAD
-452 TWQQQMELA
+452 TWQQQLELA
-461 ERTLLVRGSTLPR
+461 ERMLLVRGSVLPR

-487 TKLVQAQRASAW
+487 TQLVQAQRATAW
-499 GEVARRLAHEIKN
+499 AEVARRLAHEIKN

-526 KLANKLASED
+526 KLASKLAPED
-536 AATLNRAAETIIN
+536 TATLNRATATIIN
-549 QVTAMKG
+549 QVAAMKG
-556 MVDDFAEY
+556 MVDDFGEY
-564 ARTPAPNLQP
+564 ARTPAPKLLA
-574 LDLNALVREV
+574 LDLNELVREV
-584 LGLYEHAGALVQPTL
+584 LGLYEHTGALVHAEL
-599 QAGLPRVTGD
+599 QAGLPQVTGD
-609 PTQLRQV
+609 ATRLRQV
-616 MHNLL
+616 IHNLL
-621 QNAQDALAGSAGPR
+621 QNAQDALAGRDGPR
-635 IEVETERAG
+635 IVVETERSG
-644 NFACLRISDNGCGF
+644 NRAYLRISDNGCGF
-658 PEAIMTRVFEPY
+658 PEAIMARVFEPY
-670 VTTKLRGT
+670 VTTKPRGT

-683 IVKKIIDEHNGA
+683 IVKKIVDEHNGA
-695 VRVENLPGRGA
+695 VRVENLPGHGA
-706 SVSIMLPLQRESA
+706 RVSISLPLQLES
-719 KAA
+719 KGSS

>member
-1 MAALAVQVQGAGD
+1 
-14 REGAAMKYVLICG
+14 MKYVLIFG

-62 AAALLV
+62 AAALAA
-68 LIGYQLWVLTAKLRA
+68 LISYQLWVLTAKLRKH
-83 RVFGSR
+83 VFGSR
-89 LTLRFLLMFLPMVIV
+89 LTLRFLLMFLPMVII
-104 PGGLVYVVSLQFLA
+104 PGGLVYVVSLQFMA

-146 HLSELHD
+146 LLTELHD

-160 ELSDRTPAQQVV
+160 ELADKTPTQQVV
-172 LLNRLREQA
+172 LLDRLREQA

-189 SSGGGVIASASKGV
+189 SSGGNVIASASKGV
-203 GKLLPDL
+203 GRLLPDL
-210 PNTIIQRQARQGRG
+210 PNTMIQRQARQNRG
-224 YAALESAPDKGL
+224 YSALESAPDRGL
-236 SLRVLVPVAAL
+236 MLRVLVPVAAL

-258 LQPVPPTLARDA
+258 MQPVPPTLVRDA

-313 FLLSSRLSEPLALLA
+313 FLLSARLSEPLALLA

-334 ARGDYSGRA
+334 ARGDYSRRA

-362 EQLDDARSVAES
+362 EQLDDARSAAES

-392 LSAGVLVF
+392 LSAGVLVL

-410 HGAGAILQETFEGLK
+410 HGAGAILQETFEGLR
-425 GSALSDWPRLQPL
+425 GMALADWPRLQPL
-438 ARTIVQGFRQHDTD
+438 ARAIVEGFKQHGTD
-452 TWQQQMELA
+452 TWQQQLELA
-461 ERTLLVRGSTLPR
+461 ERMLLVRGSVLPR
-474 ASGGGYVVVFDDV
+474 ASGGGYVIVFDDV
-487 TKLVQAQRASAW
+487 TKLVQAQRATAW

-526 KLANKLASED
+526 KLANKLAPED
-536 AATLNRAAETIIN
+536 SATLNRATETIIN
-549 QVTAMKG
+549 QVAAMKG
-556 MVDDFAEY
+556 MVDDFGEY
-564 ARTPAPNLQP
+564 ARTPAPHLQP

-584 LGLYEHAGALVQPTL
+584 LGLYEHTGALVQPTL
-599 QAGLPRVTGD
+599 QAGLAQVMGD

-616 MHNLL
+616 IHNLL
-621 QNAQDALAGSAGPR
+621 QNAQDALAGSARPR
-635 IEVETERAG
+635 IEVATERAG
-644 NFACLRISDNGCGF
+644 NQACLKISDNGCGF
-658 PEAIMTRVFEPY
+658 PEAIMTRAFEPY
-670 VTTKLRGT
+670 VTTKPRGT

-706 SVSIMLPLQRESA
+706 SVSILLPLQPESTRTS
-719 KAA
+719 

>member
-1 MAALAVQVQGAGD
+1 
-14 REGAAMKYVLICG
+14 MKYVLICS

-62 AAALLV
+62 AAALLA
-68 LIGYQLWVLTAKLRA
+68 LIGYQLWVLTTKLRNH
-83 RVFGSR
+83 VFGSR

-104 PGGLVYVVSLQFLA
+104 PGGLVYVVSLQFMA

-146 HLSELHD
+146 SLTELND

-160 ELSDRTPAQQVV
+160 ELSDKSPAQQVV

-181 GVDDALLL
+181 GIEDALLL
-189 SSGGGVIASASKGV
+189 SSSGSVIASASKGV
-203 GKLLPDL
+203 GKLLPEM
-210 PNTIIQRQARQGRG
+210 PNTSIQRQARQSRG
-224 YAALESAPDKGL
+224 YSALEGAPDNGL
-236 SLRVLVPVAAL
+236 NLRVLVPVAAL
-247 SIAEDERLLQL
+247 SIAEDERMLQL

-313 FLLSSRLSEPLALLA
+313 FLLSARLSEPLALLA

-334 ARGDYSGRA
+334 ARGDYSRRTE
-343 QVTSSDE
+343 VTSSDE

-362 EQLDDARSVAES
+362 EQLDDARNVAES
-374 HRAELET
+374 QRAELET

-400 DEQLRLGTVN
+400 DEHRRLGTVN
-410 HGAGAILQETFEGLK
+410 HGAGAILREEFSGLK
-425 GSALSDWPRLQPL
+425 GQALADWPRLQPL
-438 ARTIVQGFRQHDTD
+438 ALAIIEGFEQHGAD
-452 TWQQQMELA
+452 TWQRQLELA
-461 ERTLLVRGSTLPR
+461 ERTLLVRGSVLPH

-487 TKLVQAQRASAW
+487 TKLVQAQRATAW

-526 KLANKLASED
+526 KLANKLAPED
-536 AATLNRAAETIIN
+536 AATLNRATETIVN

-556 MVDDFAEY
+556 MVDDFGEY
-564 ARTPAPNLQP
+564 ARTPAPNLQA

-584 LGLYEHAGALVQPTL
+584 LALYEHAGAIVQPNL
-599 QAGLPRVTGD
+599 QAGLPRVAGD

-616 MHNLL
+616 IHNLL
-621 QNAQDALAGSAGPR
+621 RNAEDALAGSEEPH
-635 IEVETERAG
+635 IVVETELAG

-670 VTTKLRGT
+670 VTTKPRGT

-683 IVKKIIDEHNGA
+683 IVKKIIDEHSGA
-695 VRVENLPGRGA
+695 VSVENLPGHGA
-706 SVSIMLPLQRESA
+706 SVSITLPLQHESA

>member
-1 MAALAVQVQGAGD
+1 
-14 REGAAMKYVLICG
+14 MKYVLISG
-27 VALGAIL
+27 VVLGAIL

-49 RHYALLLGLNAAL
+49 RDYALLLGLNAAL
-62 AAALLV
+62 AAALLA
-68 LIGYQLWVLTAKLRA
+68 LIGYQLWVLTAKLRK

-104 PGGLVYVVSLQFLA
+104 PGGLVYVVSVQFMA

-131 ALEGGLNLGRTALDL
+131 ALEGGLNLGRTALNL
-146 HLSELHD
+146 LLTELND

-160 ELSDRTPAQQVV
+160 DLSDKSSAQQVI
-172 LLNRLREQA
+172 LLDRLREQA
-181 GVDDALLL
+181 GVDEALLL
-189 SSGGGVIASASKGV
+189 SSGGNVIASSSKGI
-203 GKLLPDL
+203 GKLVPDM
-210 PNTIIQRQARQGRG
+210 PSSIIQRQARQSRG
-224 YAALESAPDKGL
+224 YSALEGDPEQGL
-236 SLRVLVPVAAL
+236 SLRVVVPVAAL
-247 SIAEDERLLQL
+247 SIADDERLLQL
-258 LQPVPPTLARDA
+258 LQRVPPTLARDA

-313 FLLSSRLSEPLALLA
+313 FLLSARLSEPLALLA

-334 ARGDYSGRA
+334 ARGDYSRRA

-374 HRAELET
+374 RRAELET

-392 LSAGVLVF
+392 LSAGVLVL
-400 DEQLRLGTVN
+400 DEQLHLGTVN
-410 HGAGAILQETFEGLK
+410 HGASSILQESFDGLR
-425 GSALSDWPRLQPL
+425 GLTLADWPRLQPL
-438 ARTIVQGFRQHDTD
+438 ARAIVDGFRRHGNA
-452 TWQQQMELA
+452 TWQQQLELT
-461 ERTLLVRGSTLPR
+461 ERMLLVRGSVLPR
-474 ASGGGYVVVFDDV
+474 ASGGGYVVVFDDI
-487 TKLVQAQRASAW
+487 TKLVQAQRAAAW
-499 GEVARRLAHEIKN
+499 AEVARRLAHEIKN

-526 KLANKLASED
+526 KLANKLTPED
-536 AATLNRAAETIIN
+536 AGALNRATETIIS
-549 QVTAMKG
+549 QVNAMKG
-556 MVDDFAEY
+556 MVDDFGEY
-564 ARTPAPNLQP
+564 ARTPAPSLQP
-574 LDLNALVREV
+574 LDLNALVRKV
-584 LGLYEHAGALVQPTL
+584 LGLYEHTGALLRPAL
-599 QAGLPRVTGD
+599 QEGLPPVAGD

-616 MHNLL
+616 IHNLL
-621 QNAQDALAGSAGPR
+621 RNAQDALAGSTDPR
-635 IEVETERAG
+635 IDVQTERVG
-644 NFACLRISDNGCGF
+644 NQACLRISDNGCGF

-670 VTTKLRGT
+670 VSTKPKGT

-695 VRVENLPGRGA
+695 IKVENLPGRGA
-706 SVSIMLPLQRESA
+706 SVIVTLPLQPEFT

>member
-1 MAALAVQVQGAGD
+1 
-14 REGAAMKYVLICG
+14 MKYVLISG

-49 RHYALLLGLNAAL
+49 RDYALLLGLNAAL
-62 AAALLV
+62 AAALLA
-68 LIGYQLWVLTAKLRA
+68 LIGYQLWVLTAKLRK

-104 PGGLVYVVSLQFLA
+104 PGGLVYIVSVQFMA

-146 HLSELHD
+146 LLTELND

-160 ELSDRTPAQQVV
+160 DLSDKPQAQQVV
-172 LLNRLREQA
+172 LLDRLREQA
-181 GVDDALLL
+181 GVDEALLL
-189 SSGGGVIASASKGV
+189 SSGGNVIASSSKGI
-203 GKLLPDL
+203 GKLVPDM
-210 PNTIIQRQARQGRG
+210 PSSIIQRQARQSRG
-224 YAALESAPDKGL
+224 YSALEGGPDQGL

-258 LQPVPPTLARDA
+258 LQRVPPTLARDA

-313 FLLSSRLSEPLALLA
+313 FLLSARLSEPLALLA

-334 ARGDYSGRA
+334 ARGDYSRRA

-362 EQLDDARSVAES
+362 EQLDDARGVAES
-374 HRAELET
+374 RRAELET

-392 LSAGVLVF
+392 LSAGVLVL

-410 HGAGAILQETFEGLK
+410 HGATAILQEDFDGLT
-425 GSALSDWPRLQPL
+425 GLGLDQWPRLQPL
-438 ARTIVQGFRQHDTD
+438 ARAIVEGFHNHGSV
-452 TWQQQMELA
+452 TWQQQLELA
-461 ERTLLVRGSTLPR
+461 ERMLLVRGSVLPR

-487 TKLVQAQRASAW
+487 TKLVQAQRATAW
-499 GEVARRLAHEIKN
+499 AEVARRLAHEIKN

-526 KLANKLASED
+526 KLANKLSPED
-536 AATLNRAAETIIN
+536 VAALNRATETIIN

-556 MVDDFAEY
+556 MVDDFGEY
-564 ARTPAPNLQP
+564 ARTPAPSLQP

-584 LGLYEHAGALVQPTL
+584 LGLYEHTGALLQPAL
-599 QAGLPRVTGD
+599 QDGLPQVAGD

-616 MHNLL
+616 IHNLL
-621 QNAQDALAGSAGPR
+621 RNAQDALAGSAEPR
-635 IEVETERAG
+635 IEVLTERVG
-644 NFACLRISDNGCGF
+644 NQACLKISDNGCGF

-670 VTTKLRGT
+670 VTTKPRGT

-683 IVKKIIDEHNGA
+683 IVKKIIDEHHGA
-695 VRVENLPGRGA
+695 IRVENLPGRGA
-706 SVSIMLPLQRESA
+706 SVTVTLPLQPEIA

>member
-1 MAALAVQVQGAGD
+1 
-14 REGAAMKYVLICG
+14 MKYVLIFS

-62 AAALLV
+62 AAALLA

-104 PGGLVYVVSLQFLA
+104 PGGLVYVVSLQFMA

-146 HLSELHD
+146 LLTELHD

-160 ELSDRTPAQQVV
+160 ELSDKTPAQQVV

-181 GVDDALLL
+181 GVNDALLL
-189 SSGGGVIASASKGV
+189 SSGGKVIASASRGV
-203 GKLLPDL
+203 GKLLPDM
-210 PNTIIQRQARQGRG
+210 PSAAIQRQARQNRA
-224 YAALESAPDKGL
+224 YAALEGAPDQGL

-270 EAVQEVYRD
+270 EAVQGVYRD

-313 FLLSSRLSEPLALLA
+313 FLLSARLSEPLALLA

-334 ARGDYSGRA
+334 ARGDYSRRA

-362 EQLDDARSVAES
+362 QQLDDARGVAES

-400 DEQLRLGTVN
+400 DEDLRLSTVN
-410 HGAGAILQETFEGLK
+410 HGAGAILQEAFDDLK
-425 GSALSDWPRLQPL
+425 GHVLSEWPRLQPL
-438 ARTIVQGFRQHDTD
+438 ARAIVAGFEQHDAD
-452 TWQQQMELA
+452 TWQQQLGLE
-461 ERTLLVRGSTLPR
+461 ERMLLVRGSVLPR

-487 TKLVQAQRASAW
+487 TALVQAQRATAW

-526 KLANKLASED
+526 KLANKLLPED
-536 AATLNRAAETIIN
+536 AATLNRATETIIN
-549 QVTAMKG
+549 QVAAMKG
-556 MVDDFAEY
+556 MVDDFGEY

-584 LGLYEHAGALVQPTL
+584 LALYEHTGALVQPAL
-599 QAGLPRVTGD
+599 QTGLPRVMGD

-616 MHNLL
+616 IHNLL

-644 NFACLRISDNGCGF
+644 HQACLRISDNGCGF

-670 VTTKLRGT
+670 VTTKPRGT

>member
-1 MAALAVQVQGAGD
+1 
-14 REGAAMKYVLICG
+14 MKYALVSSVL
-27 VALGAIL
+27 LGAIL

-62 AAALLV
+62 ALAVLMLV
-68 LIGYQLWVLTAKLRA
+68 GYQLWVLTSKLRA

-104 PGGLVYVVSLQFLA
+104 PGGLVYVVSLQFMA

-146 HLSELHD
+146 LLTELNG

-160 ELSDRTPAQQVV
+160 ELSDKTPAQQVV
-172 LLNRLREQA
+172 LLDRLREQA
-181 GVDDALLL
+181 SVDEALLL
-189 SSGGGVIASASKGV
+189 SSGGNVIASARKDVGV

-210 PNTIIQRQARQGRG
+210 PSTMIQRQARQSRG
-224 YAALESAPDKGL
+224 YSALEGAPDKGL

-258 LQPVPPTLARDA
+258 LQQVPPTLARDA
-270 EAVQEVYRD
+270 EAVQDVYRD
-279 YKELSLSRQGLK
+279 YRELSLSRQGLK

-313 FLLSSRLSEPLALLA
+313 FLLSARLSEPLALLA

-334 ARGDYSGRA
+334 ARGDYSRRT

-362 EQLDDARSVAES
+362 EQLDDARSAAES

-392 LSAGVLVF
+392 LSAGVLVL

-410 HGAGAILQETFEGLK
+410 HGASTILQETFDGLK
-425 GSALSDWPRLQPL
+425 GRALADWPRLQPL
-438 ARTIVQGFRQHDTD
+438 ARAVVDGFRQHGAD
-452 TWQQQMELA
+452 TWQQQLELA
-461 ERTLLVRGSTLPR
+461 ERMLLVRGSVLPR
-474 ASGGGYVVVFDDV
+474 ASGGGYVIVFDDV
-487 TKLVQAQRASAW
+487 TKLVQAQRATAW
-499 GEVARRLAHEIKN
+499 AEVAQRLAHEIKN

-526 KLANKLASED
+526 KLAHKLVPED
-536 AATLNRAAETIIN
+536 AATLSRATATIIN
-549 QVTAMKG
+549 QVAAMKG
-556 MVDDFAEY
+556 MVDDFGAY

-584 LGLYEHAGALVQPTL
+584 LGLYEHAGALVRPAL
-599 QAGLPRVTGD
+599 QAGLPQVMGD

-616 MHNLL
+616 IHNLL
-621 QNAQDALAGSAGPR
+621 QNAQDALAGGDSPR
-635 IEVETERAG
+635 IEVETGRSG
-644 NFACLRISDNGCGF
+644 SQACLSISDNGCGF
-658 PEAIMTRVFEPY
+658 PEAIMARVFEPY
-670 VTTKLRGT
+670 VTTKPKGT

-683 IVKKIIDEHNGA
+683 IVKKIVDEHNGA
-695 VRVENLPGRGA
+695 VRVENLPGHGA
-706 SVSIMLPLQRESA
+706 RVSISLPLQPQSA
-719 KAA
+719 RSS

>member
-1 MAALAVQVQGAGD
+1 
-14 REGAAMKYVLICG
+14 MKYVLIFS

-34 LFLLAAASGNTALFS
+34 LFLLAAASGNTELFS
-49 RHYALLLGLNAAL
+49 RNYALLLGLNAAL
-62 AAALLV
+62 AAALLA
-68 LIGYQLWVLTAKLRA
+68 LIGYQLWVLTSKLRK

-104 PGGLVYVVSLQFLA
+104 PGGLVYVVSVQFMA

-131 ALEGGLNLGRTALDL
+131 ALEGGLNLGRTALDML
-146 HLSELHD
+146 LTELHD
-153 KARRMAL
+153 KAVRMAL
-160 ELSDRTPAQQVV
+160 ALSDKTAAQQVV
-172 LLNRLREQA
+172 LLDQLREQA

-189 SSGGGVIASASKGV
+189 SSSGNVIASASKGV
-203 GKLLPDL
+203 GKFL
-210 PNTIIQRQARQGRG
+210 PNMPNAIIQRQARQARS
-224 YAALESAPDKGL
+224 YSAIESEPDKSL

-258 LQPVPPTLARDA
+258 VQPVPPALAHDA

-334 ARGDYSGRA
+334 ARGDYSRRA

-362 EQLDDARSVAES
+362 EQLDDARTAAES

-392 LSAGVLVF
+392 LSAGVLVL

-410 HGAGAILQETFEGLK
+410 HGAGAILQETFEDLK
-425 GSALSDWPRLQPL
+425 GRSLADWPRLQPL
-438 ARTIVQGFRQHDTD
+438 AHAIVEGFKRHGAD
-452 TWQQQMELA
+452 TWQQQLELA
-461 ERTLLVRGSTLPR
+461 ERTLLVRGSVLPR

-487 TKLVQAQRASAW
+487 TKLIEAQRATAW

-519 SAERLQA
+519 SAERLLA
-526 KLANKLASED
+526 KLANKLAPED
-536 AATLNRAAETIIN
+536 AATLNRAAGTIVN
-549 QVTAMKG
+549 QVAAMKG
-556 MVDDFAEY
+556 MVDDFGEY
-564 ARTPAPNLQP
+564 ARTPAPHLQA
-574 LDLNALVREV
+574 LDLNALVLEV
-584 LGLYEHAGALVQPTL
+584 LGLYEHTGALVKPRL
-599 QAGLPRVTGD
+599 QAGLPQVTGD
-609 PTQLRQV
+609 PTRLRQV
-616 MHNLL
+616 IHNLL
-621 QNAQDALAGSAGPR
+621 QNAQDALAGSANPR
-635 IEVETERAG
+635 IEVATARAG
-644 NFACLRISDNGCGF
+644 NHACLRISDNGCGF
-658 PEAIMTRVFEPY
+658 PEAIMTRVFDPY
-670 VTTKLRGT
+670 VTTKSRGT

-695 VRVENLPGRGA
+695 VKVENLPGGGA
-706 SVSIMLPLQRESA
+706 SVTVTLPLQTESTRTS
-719 KAA
+719 

>member
-1 MAALAVQVQGAGD
+1 
-14 REGAAMKYVLICG
+14 MKYALLFSVLLG
-27 VALGAIL
+27 VIL

-49 RHYALLLGLNAAL
+49 HHYALLLGLNAAL
-62 AAALLV
+62 ALV
-68 LIGYQLWVLTAKLRA
+68 VLTLVGYQLWVLTAKLRA

-104 PGGLVYVVSLQFLA
+104 PGGLVYVVSLQFMA

-146 HLSELHD
+146 LLTELSG

-160 ELSDRTPAQQVV
+160 ELSDKTPAQQVV
-172 LLNRLREQA
+172 LLDRLREQA

-189 SSGGGVIASASKGV
+189 SSGGNVIASARKGV

-210 PNTIIQRQARQGRG
+210 PTSLIQRQARQNRG
-224 YAALESAPDKGL
+224 YSALEGGPDKDLG
-236 SLRVLVPVAAL
+236 LRVLVPVAAL

-258 LQPVPPTLARDA
+258 LHQVPPTLARYA
-270 EAVQEVYRD
+270 EAVQNVYRD

-313 FLLSSRLSEPLALLA
+313 FLLSARLSEPLALLA

-334 ARGDYSGRA
+334 ARGDYSRRA

-362 EQLDDARSVAES
+362 EQLDDARSAAES

-400 DEQLRLGTVN
+400 DEGLRLGTVN
-410 HGAGAILQETFEGLK
+410 HGASAILQETFDGLK
-425 GSALSDWPRLQPL
+425 GQALADWPRLQPL
-438 ARTIVQGFRQHDTD
+438 ARAVVDGFRQHDAD
-452 TWQQQMELA
+452 TWQQQLELA
-461 ERTLLVRGSTLPR
+461 ERMLLVRGSVLPR

-487 TKLVQAQRASAW
+487 TQLVQAQRATAW
-499 GEVARRLAHEIKN
+499 AEVARRLAHEIKN

-526 KLANKLASED
+526 KLASKLAPED
-536 AATLNRAAETIIN
+536 TATLNRATATIIN
-549 QVTAMKG
+549 QVAAMKG
-556 MVDDFAEY
+556 MVDDFGEY
-564 ARTPAPNLQP
+564 ARTPAPKLLA
-574 LDLNALVREV
+574 LDLNELVREV
-584 LGLYEHAGALVQPTL
+584 LGLYEHTGALVHAEL
-599 QAGLPRVTGD
+599 QAGLPQVTGD
-609 PTQLRQV
+609 ATQLRQV
-616 MHNLL
+616 IHNLL
-621 QNAQDALAGSAGPR
+621 QNAQDALAGNDGPR
-635 IEVETERAG
+635 IVVETERSG
-644 NFACLRISDNGCGF
+644 NRAYLRISDNGCGF
-658 PEAIMTRVFEPY
+658 PEAIMARVFEPY
-670 VTTKLRGT
+670 VTTKPRGT

-683 IVKKIIDEHNGA
+683 IVKKIVDEHNGA
-695 VRVENLPGRGA
+695 VRVENLPGHGA
-706 SVSIMLPLQRESA
+706 RVSISLPLQLESTGSS
-719 KAA
+719 

>member
-1 MAALAVQVQGAGD
+1 
-14 REGAAMKYVLICG
+14 MKYVLIFS
-27 VALGAIL
+27 VVLGAVL

-62 AAALLV
+62 ALAVLGLV
-68 LIGYQLWVLTAKLRA
+68 GYQLWVLTAKLRA

-104 PGGLVYVVSLQFLA
+104 PGGLVYVVSLQFMA

-146 HLSELHD
+146 LLTELND
-153 KARRMAL
+153 KAQRMAL
-160 ELSDRTPAQQVV
+160 DLADKPASQQIV

-181 GVDDALLL
+181 GVADALLL
-189 SSGGGVIASASKGV
+189 SSGGKVIASASRSV
-203 GKLLPDL
+203 GKFLPDL
-210 PNTIIQRQARQGRG
+210 PNAAILRQARQGRG
-224 YAALESAPDKGL
+224 FTALEGTSDKGL
-236 SLRVLVPVAAL
+236 SLRVLVPVSAL

-258 LQPVPPTLARDA
+258 IQPVAPTLTRDA

-313 FLLSSRLSEPLALLA
+313 FLLSARLSEPLALLA

-334 ARGDYSGRA
+334 ARGDYSRRA

-400 DEQLRLGTVN
+400 DEQLQLGTVN
-410 HGAGAILQETFEGLK
+410 HGASTILQETFNGLK
-425 GSALSDWPRLQPL
+425 GRPLADWPRLQPL
-438 ARTIVQGFRQHDTD
+438 AQAIVEEFRQHGTD
-452 TWQQQMELA
+452 TWQRQLGLA
-461 ERTLLVRGSTLPR
+461 ERMLLVRGSVLPR

-487 TKLVQAQRASAW
+487 TMLVQAQRASAW

-526 KLANKLASED
+526 KLANKLVAED
-536 AATLNRAAETIIN
+536 AATLSRATETIVS
-549 QVTAMKG
+549 QVAAMKG
-556 MVDDFAEY
+556 MVDDFGEY
-564 ARTPAPNLQP
+564 ARTPAPSLQA
-574 LDLNALVREV
+574 LDLNALVSEV
-584 LGLYEHAGALVQPTL
+584 LGLYEHTGTLVRPQL
-599 QAGLPRVTGD
+599 EAGLPQVTGD
-609 PTQLRQV
+609 ATRLRQV
-616 MHNLL
+616 IHNLL
-621 QNAQDALAGSAGPR
+621 QNAQDALVGTSAAR
-635 IEVETERAG
+635 IEVQTERAG
-644 NFACLRISDNGCGF
+644 NRVCLKISDNGCGF
-658 PEAIMTRVFEPY
+658 PEDIMMRVFEPY
-670 VTTKLRGT
+670 VTTKPKGT

-683 IVKKIIDEHNGA
+683 IVKKIIDEHNGS

-706 SVSIMLPLQRESA
+706 SVSITLPLQREPA
-719 KAA
+719 KVF

>member
-1 MAALAVQVQGAGD
+1 
-14 REGAAMKYVLICG
+14 MKYMLIFG

-62 AAALLV
+62 AAALAA
-68 LIGYQLWVLTAKLRA
+68 LIGYQLWVLTAKLRTK
-83 RVFGSR
+83 VFGSR

-104 PGGLVYVVSLQFLA
+104 PGGLVYVVSLQFMA

-146 HLSELHD
+146 LLTELND

-160 ELSDRTPAQQVV
+160 DLSDKPPTQQVV
-172 LLNRLREQA
+172 LLDRLREQA
-181 GVDDALLL
+181 GVDEALLL
-189 SSGGGVIASASKGV
+189 SSSGNVIASASKGV
-203 GKLLPDL
+203 GKLLPDM
-210 PNTIIQRQARQGRG
+210 PSTMIQRQARQNRG
-224 YAALESAPDKGL
+224 YATLEGAPDKGL

-258 LQPVPPTLARDA
+258 LQQVPPTLTRDA

-313 FLLSSRLSEPLALLA
+313 FLLSARLSEPLALLA

-334 ARGDYSGRA
+334 ARGDYSRRA

-425 GSALSDWPRLQPL
+425 GQALSDWSRLQPL
-438 ARTIVQGFRQHDTD
+438 ARAIVEGFKQHGAD
-452 TWQQQMELA
+452 TWQQQLELA
-461 ERTLLVRGSTLPR
+461 ERMLLVRGSVLPR

-487 TKLVQAQRASAW
+487 TKLVQAQRATAW

-526 KLANKLASED
+526 KLANKLAPED
-536 AATLNRAAETIIN
+536 AATLNRATETIIN
-549 QVTAMKG
+549 QVAAMKG
-556 MVDDFAEY
+556 MVDDFGEY

-584 LGLYEHAGALVQPTL
+584 LGLYEHAGALVRPAL
-599 QAGLPRVTGD
+599 QADLPQVTGD

-616 MHNLL
+616 IHNLL
-621 QNAQDALAGSAGPR
+621 QNAQDALAGSSDPR

-644 NFACLRISDNGCGF
+644 NQACLRISDNGCGF

-670 VTTKLRGT
+670 VTTKPRGT

-695 VRVENLPGRGA
+695 VGVENLPGRGA
-706 SVSIMLPLQRESA
+706 SVSITLPLQRESA
-719 KAA
+719 MAA

>member
-1 MAALAVQVQGAGD
+1 
-14 REGAAMKYVLICG
+14 MKYVLIFS
-27 VALGAIL
+27 VVLGAVL

-62 AAALLV
+62 ALAVLGLV
-68 LIGYQLWVLTAKLRA
+68 GYQLWVLTAKLRA

-104 PGGLVYVVSLQFLA
+104 PGGLVYVVSLQFMA

-146 HLSELHD
+146 LLTELND
-153 KARRMAL
+153 KAQRMAL
-160 ELSDRTPAQQVV
+160 DLADKPASQQIV

-181 GVDDALLL
+181 GVADALLL
-189 SSGGGVIASASKGV
+189 SSGGKVIASASRSV
-203 GKLLPDL
+203 GKFLPDL
-210 PNTIIQRQARQGRG
+210 PNAAILRQARQGRG
-224 YAALESAPDKGL
+224 FTALEGTSDKGL
-236 SLRVLVPVAAL
+236 SLRVLVPVSAL

-258 LQPVPPTLARDA
+258 IQPVAPTLTRDA

-313 FLLSSRLSEPLALLA
+313 FLLSARLSEPLALLA

-334 ARGDYSGRA
+334 ARGDYSRRA

-400 DEQLRLGTVN
+400 DEQLQLGTVN
-410 HGAGAILQETFEGLK
+410 HGASTILQETFNGLK
-425 GSALSDWPRLQPL
+425 GRPLADWPRLQPL
-438 ARTIVQGFRQHDTD
+438 AQAIVEEFRQHGTD
-452 TWQQQMELA
+452 TWQRQLALA
-461 ERTLLVRGSTLPR
+461 ERMLLVRGSVLPR

-487 TKLVQAQRASAW
+487 TMLVQAQRASAW

-526 KLANKLASED
+526 KLANKLVAED
-536 AATLNRAAETIIN
+536 AATLSRATETIVS
-549 QVTAMKG
+549 QVAAMKG
-556 MVDDFAEY
+556 MVDDFGEY
-564 ARTPAPNLQP
+564 ARTPAPSLQA
-574 LDLNALVREV
+574 LDLNALVSEV
-584 LGLYEHAGALVQPTL
+584 LGLYEHTGTLVRPQL
-599 QAGLPRVTGD
+599 EAGLPQVTGD
-609 PTQLRQV
+609 ATRLRQV
-616 MHNLL
+616 IHNLL
-621 QNAQDALAGSAGPR
+621 QNAQDALVGTSAAR
-635 IEVETERAG
+635 IEVQTERAG
-644 NFACLRISDNGCGF
+644 NRVCLKISDNGCGF
-658 PEAIMTRVFEPY
+658 PEDIMMRVFEPY
-670 VTTKLRGT
+670 VTTKPKGT

-683 IVKKIIDEHNGA
+683 IVKKIIDEHNGS

-706 SVSIMLPLQRESA
+706 SVSITLPLQREPA
-719 KAA
+719 KVF

>member
-1 MAALAVQVQGAGD
+1 MAALAVQGQGAGD
-14 REGAAMKYVLICG
+14 GEDAAMKYALIFS

-34 LFLLAAASGNTALFS
+34 MFLLAAASGNTALFS
-49 RHYALLLGLNAAL
+49 RHYALLLGLNAAM
-62 AAALLV
+62 AAALAA
-68 LIGYQLWVLTAKLRA
+68 LIGYQLLVLTAKLRKH
-83 RVFGSR
+83 VFGSR

-104 PGGLVYVVSLQFLA
+104 PGGLVYVVSLQFMA

-146 HLSELHD
+146 LLTELHD

-160 ELSDRTPAQQVV
+160 ELSDKSPAQQVV
-172 LLNRLREQA
+172 LLDRLREQA

-189 SSGGGVIASASKGV
+189 SSGGNVIASASKRV

-210 PNTIIQRQARQGRG
+210 PNTIIQREARQSRG
-224 YAALESAPDKGL
+224 YSALESDPNKGL
-236 SLRVLVPVAAL
+236 RLRVLVPVAAL
-247 SIAEDERLLQL
+247 SIAQDERLLQL
-258 LQPVPPTLARDA
+258 LQPVPPALARDA

-279 YKELSLSRQGLK
+279 YKELSLSREGLK

-334 ARGDYSGRA
+334 ARGDYSRRA

-362 EQLDDARSVAES
+362 EQLDDARTATES

-392 LSAGVLVF
+392 LSAGVLVL
-400 DEQLRLGTVN
+400 DEQMRLGIVN

-425 GSALSDWPRLQPL
+425 GRSLSDWPRLQPL
-438 ARTIVQGFRQHDTD
+438 AQAIIEGFNRHGTD
-452 TWQQQMELA
+452 TWQQQLELA
-461 ERTLLVRGSTLPR
+461 ERMLLVRGSVLPR
-474 ASGGGYVVVFDDV
+474 ASGGGYVIVFDDV
-487 TKLVQAQRASAW
+487 TKLIQAQRATAW

-519 SAERLQA
+519 SAERLLA
-526 KLANKLASED
+526 KLANKLAPED
-536 AATLNRAAETIIN
+536 AATLNRAAATIIN
-549 QVTAMKG
+549 QVAAMKG
-556 MVDDFAEY
+556 MVDDFGEY
-564 ARTPAPNLQP
+564 ARTPAPQLQP
-574 LDLNALVREV
+574 LDLNALVLEV
-584 LGLYEHAGALVQPTL
+584 LGLYEHTGALVRPIL
-599 QAGLPRVTGD
+599 QAGLPQVAGD

-616 MHNLL
+616 IHNLL
-621 QNAQDALAGSAGPR
+621 QNAQDALAGSAAPR
-635 IEVETERAG
+635 IEVATERAG
-644 NFACLRISDNGCGF
+644 NQVCLRISDNGCGF

-670 VTTKLRGT
+670 VTTKPRGT

-683 IVKKIIDEHNGA
+683 IVKKIMDEHNGA
-695 VRVENLPGRGA
+695 VRVENLPRRGA
-706 SVSIMLPLQRESA
+706 SVSITLPLQPETIRTS
-719 KAA
+719 

>member
-1 MAALAVQVQGAGD
+1 
-14 REGAAMKYVLICG
+14 MKYALIFS
-27 VALGAIL
+27 VVLGAVL

-49 RHYALLLGLNAAL
+49 HHYELLLGLNAAL
-62 AAALLV
+62 ALAVLALV
-68 LIGYQLWVLTAKLRA
+68 GYQLWVLTVKLRA

-131 ALEGGLNLGRTALDL
+131 ALEGGLNLGRTALAL
-146 HLSELHD
+146 MLTELTG
-153 KARRMAL
+153 KAQRMAL
-160 ELSDRTPAQQVV
+160 ELTAKPQAQQIV
-172 LLNRLREQA
+172 LLNHLREQA
-181 GVDDALLL
+181 GVADALLL
-189 SSGGGVIASASKGV
+189 SSGGKVIASSSRSM

-210 PNTIIQRQARQGRG
+210 PNATLLRQARQSRG
-224 YAALESAPDKGL
+224 YTVVEGEPDKGL
-236 SLRVLVPVAAL
+236 SLRVLVPVGAL

-258 LQPVPPTLARDA
+258 IQPVPPTLTRDA

-313 FLLSSRLSEPLALLA
+313 FLLSARLSEPLALLA
-328 AGTQAV
+328 AGTLAV
-334 ARGDYSGRA
+334 ARGDYSRRA

-362 EQLDDARSVAES
+362 EQLDEARSVAES
-374 HRAELET
+374 RRAELET

-400 DEQLRLGTVN
+400 DQQMHLGTVN
-410 HGAGAILQETFEGLK
+410 HGASAILRETFDGLK
-425 GSALSDWPRLQPL
+425 GESLADWPRLQPL
-438 ARTIVQGFRQHDTD
+438 AQAIVEGFKQHDTD
-452 TWQQQMELA
+452 TWQQQLALA
-461 ERTLLVRGSTLPR
+461 ERILLVRGSVLPR

-526 KLANKLASED
+526 KLANKLAPAD
-536 AATLNRAAETIIN
+536 AATLDHATETIVN
-549 QVTAMKG
+549 QVAAMKG
-556 MVDDFAEY
+556 MVDDFGEY
-564 ARTPAPNLQP
+564 ARTPASSLRP
-574 LDLNALVREV
+574 LDLNALVSEV
-584 LGLYEHAGALVQPTL
+584 LGLYEHTGALVRPRL
-599 QAGLPRVTGD
+599 QTGLAQVMGD
-609 PTQLRQV
+609 PTRLRQV
-616 MHNLL
+616 IHNLL
-621 QNAQDALAGSAGPR
+621 QNAQDALAATSDPR
-635 IEVETERAG
+635 IEVQTERAG
-644 NFACLRISDNGCGF
+644 NQVCLRISDNGCGF
-658 PEAIMTRVFEPY
+658 PEEIMLRVFEPY
-670 VTTKLRGT
+670 VTTKPKGT

-695 VRVENLPGRGA
+695 VRVENLPARGA
-706 SVSIMLPLQRESA
+706 SVSITLPVQREPA
-719 KAA
+719 KVT

>member
-1 MAALAVQVQGAGD
+1 
-14 REGAAMKYVLICG
+14 MKYVLISG

-49 RHYALLLGLNAAL
+49 RDYALLLGLNAAL
-62 AAALLV
+62 AAALLA
-68 LIGYQLWVLTAKLRA
+68 LIGYQLWVLTAKLRK

-104 PGGLVYVVSLQFLA
+104 PGGLVYVVSVQFMA

-146 HLSELHD
+146 LLTELND

-160 ELSDRTPAQQVV
+160 DLSDKPQAQQVV
-172 LLNRLREQA
+172 LLDRLREQA
-181 GVDDALLL
+181 GVDEALLL
-189 SSGGGVIASASKGV
+189 SSGGNVIASSSKGI
-203 GKLLPDL
+203 GKLVPDM
-210 PNTIIQRQARQGRG
+210 PSSIIQRQARQSRG
-224 YAALESAPDKGL
+224 YSALEGGPEQGL
-236 SLRVLVPVAAL
+236 SLRVVVPVAAL

-258 LQPVPPTLARDA
+258 LQRVPPTLARDA

-313 FLLSSRLSEPLALLA
+313 FLLSARLSEPLALLA

-334 ARGDYSGRA
+334 ARGDYSRRA

-374 HRAELET
+374 RRAELET

-392 LSAGVLVF
+392 LSAGVLVL

-410 HGAGAILQETFEGLK
+410 HGATAILQESFDGLR
-425 GSALSDWPRLQPL
+425 GLTLDDWPRLQPL
-438 ARTIVQGFRQHDTD
+438 ARAIVEGFRRHGSV
-452 TWQQQMELA
+452 TWQQQLELT
-461 ERTLLVRGSTLPR
+461 ERMLLVRGSVLPR

-487 TKLVQAQRASAW
+487 TKLVQAQRATAW
-499 GEVARRLAHEIKN
+499 AEVARRLAHEIKN

-526 KLANKLASED
+526 KLANKLAPED
-536 AATLNRAAETIIN
+536 AGALNRATETIIN

-556 MVDDFAEY
+556 MVDDFGEY
-564 ARTPAPNLQP
+564 ARTPAPSLRP

-584 LGLYEHAGALVQPTL
+584 LGLYEHTGALLQPTL
-599 QAGLPRVTGD
+599 QEGLPQVAGD

-616 MHNLL
+616 IHNLL
-621 QNAQDALAGSAGPR
+621 RNAQDALAGSAAPR
-635 IEVETERAG
+635 IEVETERIG
-644 NFACLRISDNGCGF
+644 NQACLRISDNGCGF

-670 VTTKLRGT
+670 VTTKPRGT

-683 IVKKIIDEHNGA
+683 IVKKIIDEHHGA
-695 VRVENLPGRGA
+695 IRVENLPGRGA
-706 SVSIMLPLQRESA
+706 SVIVTLPLQPEIA